1 MAANVDQPANVFG
14 WPRNF
19 GIRLDTQSFHSMASR
34 RKKRWH
40 KAKKRDGTKAISNR
54 PNNAMMR
61 SCVRGVVDDVCD
73 DDEEKERGIEKLEG
87 EPL

>member
-1 MAANVDQPANVFG
+1 
-14 WPRNF
+14 
-19 GIRLDTQSFHSMASR
+19 
-34 RKKRWH
+34 
-40 KAKKRDGTKAISNR
+40 
-54 PNNAMMR
+54 MMR